1 MSLTYGYEVKEQKDH
16 FVDLAEDVVERAVA
30 AMLPGA
36 TVINTF
42 PACKSRSK
50 RSCKEVLTRL
60 CFSEVSTS
68 MVAWHEFQER
78 GHTQVAASARDRRCS
93 IRIYEGGN
101 R

>member
-1 MSLTYGYEVKEQKDH
+1 MSLTYGYEVKEPKDH

-36 TVINTF
+36 TAINTF

-50 RSCKEVLTRL
+50 RSRKEVLTIL
-60 CFSEVSTS
+60 CLSKVPTS
-68 MVAWHEFQER
+68 MVAWYEFQER
-78 GHTQVAASARDRRCS
+78 SHTQVAASTGDRRCS